1 MLSFRAPI
9 DQDCP
14 RSNNAWRHDSLR
26 SAGFLARM
34 PLNLI
39 KLAVGVAD
47 LAEMA
52 ALQRERRRERGRYGF
67 FTRNMPKRTEEL
79 LKGGSIY
86 WVIKGQVRVR
96 QLLKRFHARED
107 DEGRAY
113 VIVEYDPRLV
123 PVMPRRHRPFQG
135 WRYLEA
141 KDAPRDLPKGAK
153 GDDELPPALARELR
167 ELGLL

>member
-1 MLSFRAPI
+1 
-9 DQDCP
+9 
-14 RSNNAWRHDSLR
+14 
-26 SAGFLARM
+26 M

-67 FTRNMPKRTEEL
+67 FTRNMPKRAEEL
-79 LKGGSIY
+79 LDGGSIY

-113 VIVEYDPRLV
+113 VIVEYDPKLV

-141 KDAPRDLPKGAK
+141 KEAPRDLPKGAK
-153 GDDELPPALARELR
+153 GDDELPAALARELR

>member
-1 MLSFRAPI
+1 
-9 DQDCP
+9 
-14 RSNNAWRHDSLR
+14 
-26 SAGFLARM
+26 M
-34 PLNLI
+34 PLSII

-67 FTRNMPKRTEEL
+67 FTRNMPKRAAEL
-79 LKGGSIY
+79 LDGGSIY

-96 QLLKRFHARED
+96 QRLRRFHARED
-107 DEGRAY
+107 DEGRPY
-113 VIVEYDPRLV
+113 VIVEYDPQLV

-135 WRYLEA
+135 WRYLEE
-141 KDAPRDLPKGAK
+141 KDAPRDLPKGARS
-153 GDDELPPALARELR
+153 DDELPAALARELR